1 MDWVV
6 GSELVL
12 IGLLLILSAFFSSAE
27 TSLFSLTRSQL
38 DQMRL
43 DGNPRA
49 ALVEGLLNQPRRL
62 IVTILIGNEF
72 VNVTATALAATLVIR
87 WAGPSRE
94 WVNLVVMVPL
104 LLLVGEITPKTLAI
118 RNNVAFASFQAP
130 LLQRFA
136 AIITP
141 LRWAVR
147 KVADWFI
154 TLLVGAERSRANI
167 VTEDMVR
174 SLAREAL
181 GQGELDEREAHYIE
195 HIFNFGDAVVRQA
208 MTPRSRIFFLA
219 ADTPL
224 EAAAGHI
231 RNTRHA
237 KIPVFDGEPDNVVGI
252 LFARDLIGAEAPA
265 PAEGAAPAGLTG
277 LLRPAYF
284 IPETRSAADLF
295 HTFRRKRISVALT
308 LDEYGGVTGLV
319 TMEDLLECIFG
330 EIPSRSDTAA
340 GSEPR
345 WEALGAQRF
354 RTDGKLSLDQLA
366 ERVGETV
373 EAGGAETVGGFLL
386 QRCGELPSPGTRVV
400 EGRLEFT
407 VEGVEE
413 RLVTAVLVLVAP
425 EGGHRTGAAAPPQG
439 SDGRE
444 PAEGRKP

>member
-12 IGLLLILSAFFSSAE
+12 ICLLLALSAFFSSAE

-43 DGNPRA
+43 DGNPRVP
-49 ALVEGLLNQPRRL
+49 LVEGLLNQPRRL

-72 VNVTATALAATLVIR
+72 VNVTATAIAATLVIR

-104 LLLVGEITPKTLAI
+104 LLLFGEVTPKTLAI

-136 AIITP
+136 TIITP

-154 TLLVGAERSRANI
+154 TLLVGPERSRANI

-181 GQGELDEREAHYIE
+181 GQGELDEREARYIE

-208 MTPRSRIFFLA
+208 MTPRSRVFFLS

-224 EAAAGHI
+224 EEVAGHI
-231 RNTRHA
+231 RSTRHA
-237 KIPVFDGEPDNVVGI
+237 KIPVFDGEPDNVIGV
-252 LFARDLIGAEAPA
+252 LFARDLLGAEVTAPT
-265 PAEGAAPAGLTG
+265 GLAG

-308 LDEYGGVTGLV
+308 LDEFGGVTGLV

-345 WEALGAQRF
+345 WEALGPQRF

-366 ERVGETV
+366 EALGEKV
-373 EAGGAETVGGFLL
+373 EAGDAETLGGFLL
-386 QRCGELPSPGTRVV
+386 ERCGELPSPGTCVL
-400 EGRLEFT
+400 EGRIEFT
-407 VEGVEE
+407 VEAVEE
-413 RLVTAVLVLVAP
+413 RQITAVLVAVAP
-425 EGGHRTGAAAPPQG
+425 EGGHRTGVEKPPPG
-439 SDGRE
+439 SDE
-444 PAEGRKP
+444 PNPTAGRKP